1 MDVRLPDGTII
12 QNVPEGTTKAQLAEK
27 LRAGGYDVSRLEAPQ
42 ETVTASAPSADRRP
56 APSAMDRFS
65 PLRAMGV
72 SEQTEREFA
81 AGAARGLGSIATTIG
96 APGAPARADLDKY
109 IAERFGVSP
118 ESGAYSA
125 GQLTGEI
132 AATLPVPGAL
142 GGVAARVPGLAKYAP
157 AISSSGFNPGGLK
170 GVENL
175 LARIGGGAVGGGT
188 AAALVNPEDTLMGA
202 AIGSVLSP
210 AGQLVLGAGRV
221 VADRFVNPTI
231 GAANALIKEG
241 GEGLANA
248 LRATRGL
255 ETTPGF
261 KPTLAERAVEGG
273 VESPGLAAMERRLQE
288 LPAEKQAVYEANK
301 ARVVAL
307 KNELASIE
315 AEFAK
320 QGAAVTPEAT
330 AELNAVRSSLQQRL
344 AAEQTQ
350 LNKLAEQLTAGLKKT
365 GPLVPGEELSARA
378 QALKTETRQ
387 KVVAPA
393 YDAAFKAAGDTPID
407 VSNVVASAENILGK
421 PLTAWDP
428 STAPPIVRAL
438 LKLAPKMPEAQPVGA
453 GRISSRMMTTPAAP
467 EGPATSTLENLDA
480 IRKVINQ
487 EVTDA
492 ARGTSS
498 LSASEARNL
507 MELHSAI
514 DNAIGSSTTL
524 SDDAKRLYS
533 TALETYRTQFV
544 PRFKS
549 GETARLLQPSTF
561 NETRLLP
568 KNAVGKFFSDE
579 ANARQFVTTFGN
591 DPQARAAMAVGIEDM
606 FREAVVD
613 PVTQRVKPDAV
624 AKFLQTNERQLST
637 LEQGGVSIR
646 NRLEQV
652 QRQAADFAKGFDN
665 LAALRTQ
672 FGGETA
678 QDVVTNLL
686 KEPSR
691 MRAALQRM
699 DDGAKS
705 ALARETSDRVLRQ
718 ISDGRPQ
725 DALKFLSDNKASAM
739 QALGGKGVY
748 QDLVDLTEQAVQ
760 LRKVQSEFKGVPSF
774 VEVEN
779 AMKDF
784 VPKLSPTEFDSLT
797 TVARDIARAQKTS
810 ALADIGVKAPAP
822 KPGKLATEAAEE
834 TGVKPP
840 PYFDTAATTARS
852 IWAGLEGKINKRVA
866 AELAEM
872 MYRNPDA
879 AIDAIEKARQRAT
892 ARKVFT
898 ERAGRATTAV
908 GAQAAEPVRNM
919 FNFESENALA
929 R

>member
-1 MDVRLPDGTII
+1 MD
-12 QNVPEGTTKAQLAEK
+12 AYLA
-27 LRAGGYDVSRLEAPQ
+27 R
-42 ETVTASAPSADRRP
+42 T
-56 APSAMDRFS
+56 
-65 PLRAMGV
+65 MGV
-72 SEQTEREFA
+72 DPGSAAYKGGQIAAEFGAGLPVPRA
-81 AGAARGLGSIATTIG
+81 AGAI
-96 APGAPARADLDKY
+96 
-109 IAERFGVSP
+109 
-118 ESGAYSA
+118 
-125 GQLTGEI
+125 
-132 AATLPVPGAL
+132 
-142 GGVAARVPGLAKYAP
+142 AARVPGLAPYAP
-157 AISSSGFNPGGLK
+157 AISSSGFNPGALT
-170 GVENL
+170 GVQNL
-175 LARIGGGAVGGGT
+175 LARVGGGAVGGGT
-188 AAALVNPEDTLMGA
+188 AAAIVNPEDTLAGA
-202 AIGSVLSP
+202 VLGSVLSP
-210 AGQLVLGAGRV
+210 ATQLALGAGRM
-221 VADRFVNPTI
+221 VADRFISPAI
-231 GAANALIKEG
+231 GAANALVKAG
-241 GEGLANA
+241 GEELANA
-248 LRATRGL
+248 LRATRGMK
-255 ETTPGF
+255 TTPGF

-273 VESPGLAAMERRLQE
+273 VETPALAAMERRLQE
-288 LPAEKQAVYEANK
+288 LPVEEQRVFEANK

-350 LNKLAEQLTAGLKKT
+350 LNKLAEQLTGGLKKT

-533 TALETYRTQFV
+533 SALETYRTQFA

-549 GETARLLQPSTF
+549 GETARLLQPSAF
-561 NETRLLP
+561 NETRLMP
-568 KNAVGKFFSDE
+568 EDAVGKFLADE
-579 ANARQFVTTFGN
+579 TNARQFVTTFGN
-591 DPQARAAMAVGIEDM
+591 DPQARAAMAVGVEDM
-606 FREAVVD
+606 FRKAVVD

-624 AKFLQTNERQLST
+624 AKFLQTNERQLDT
-637 LEQGGVSIR
+637 LEQGGLSIR

-652 QRQAADFAKGFDN
+652 QQQAANLAKGFDN
-665 LAALRTQ
+665 LAALRKQ

-686 KEPSR
+686 
-691 MRAALQRM
+691 
-699 DDGAKS
+699 
-705 ALARETSDRVLRQ
+705 
-718 ISDGRPQ
+718 
-725 DALKFLSDNKASAM
+725 
-739 QALGGKGVY
+739 
-748 QDLVDLTEQAVQ
+748 
-760 LRKVQSEFKGVPSF
+760 
-774 VEVEN
+774 
-779 AMKDF
+779 
-784 VPKLSPTEFDSLT
+784 
-797 TVARDIARAQKTS
+797 
-810 ALADIGVKAPAP
+810 
-822 KPGKLATEAAEE
+822 
-834 TGVKPP
+834 
-840 PYFDTAATTARS
+840 
-852 IWAGLEGKINKRVA
+852 
-866 AELAEM
+866 
-872 MYRNPDA
+872 
-879 AIDAIEKARQRAT
+879 
-892 ARKVFT
+892 
-898 ERAGRATTAV
+898 
-908 GAQAAEPVRNM
+908 
-919 FNFESENALA
+919 
-929 R
+929 

>member
-1 MDVRLPDGTII
+1 MPKYTLEVGGKTYDIESDRSLSDSELSSYASKLGESKVAGVGAATAIPFI
-12 QNVPEGTTKAQLAEK
+12 PEQTRQELAE
-27 LRAGGYDVSRLEAPQ
+27 
-42 ETVTASAPSADRRP
+42 
-56 APSAMDRFS
+56 
-65 PLRAMGV
+65 
-72 SEQTEREFA
+72 TERNIR
-81 AGAARGLGSIATTIG
+81 GGVARGLGSVAATIG
-96 APGAPARADLDKY
+96 LPQAARALGAVNAPNREDMDAYL
-109 IAERFGVSP
+109 ARTMGVDPGST
-118 ESGAYSA
+118 AYKG
-125 GQLTGEI
+125 GQI
-132 AATLPVPGAL
+132 AAEIGAGLPVPRAVGAI
-142 GGVAARVPGLAKYAP
+142 AARVPGLAPYAP
-157 AISSSGFNPGGLK
+157 AISSSGFNPGALT
-170 GVENL
+170 GVQNL
-175 LARIGGGAVGGGT
+175 LARVGGGAIGGGT
-188 AAALVNPEDTLMGA
+188 AAAIVNPEDTLAGA
-202 AIGSVLSP
+202 VLGSVLSP
-210 AGQLVLGAGRV
+210 ATQLALGAGRTI
-221 VADRFVNPTI
+221 ADRFIDPAI
-231 GAANALIKEG
+231 GAANALVKAG
-241 GEGLANA
+241 GEELANA
-248 LRATRGL
+248 LRATRGMK
-255 ETTPGF
+255 TTPGF
-261 KPTLAERAVEGG
+261 KPTLAERAIEGG
-273 VESPGLAAMERRLQE
+273 VETPALAAMERRLQE
-288 LPAEKQAVYEANK
+288 LPVEEQRVFEANK

-407 VSNVVASAENILGK
+407 VSGVVASAENILGR
-421 PLTAWDP
+421 PLTTWEP

-438 LKLAPKMPEAQPVGA
+438 LKLTPKERIAPAVPGMAGQGA
-453 GRISSRMMTTPAAP
+453 VSAGPPTT
-467 EGPATSTLENLDA
+467 TLSELDA

-533 TALETYRTQFV
+533 TALETYRTQFA

-549 GETARLLQPSTF
+549 GETARLLQPSAF
-561 NETRLLP
+561 NETRLMP
-568 KNAVGKFFSDE
+568 EDAVGKFLADE
-579 ANARQFVTTFGN
+579 TNARQFVTTFGN
-591 DPQARAAMAVGIEDM
+591 DPQARAAMAVGVEDM
-606 FREAVVD
+606 FRKAVVD

-624 AKFLQTNERQLST
+624 AKFLQTNERQLDT
-637 LEQGGVSIR
+637 LEQGGLSIR

-652 QRQAADFAKGFDN
+652 QQQAANLAKGFDN
-665 LAALRTQ
+665 LAALKTQ

-748 QDLVDLTEQAVQ
+748 QDMVDLTEQAIQ
-760 LRKVQSEFKGVPSF
+760 LRKVQTELKGVPSF
-774 VEVEN
+774 AAVE
-779 AMKDF
+779 KTIQDF
-784 VPKLSPTEFDSLT
+784 VPKLSPTEFDSLA

-810 ALADIGVKAPAP
+810 ALADIGTKAPAP
-822 KPGKLATEAAEE
+822 KPGKAATEAAEE
-834 TGVKPP
+834 TGFKLPT
-840 PYFDTAATTARS
+840 YFDTAATTARS
-852 IWAGLEGKINKRVA
+852 VWAGLEGRVNKRVA
-866 AELAEM
+866 AQLTEF
-872 MYRNPDA
+872 MYRDPDA

-892 ARKVFT
+892 ARKAFT
-898 ERAGRATTAV
+898 DRAGRATTAV
-908 GAQAAEPVRNM
+908 GAQAAEPTRNM
-919 FNFESENALA
+919 FTFEQESENALA

>member
-1 MDVRLPDGTII
+1 MPKYTLEVGGKTYDIESDRSLSDSELSSYASKLGGSKVAGVGVATAIPFI
-12 QNVPEGTTKAQLAEK
+12 PEQTRQELAE
-27 LRAGGYDVSRLEAPQ
+27 
-42 ETVTASAPSADRRP
+42 
-56 APSAMDRFS
+56 
-65 PLRAMGV
+65 
-72 SEQTEREFA
+72 TERNIR
-81 AGAARGLGSIATTIG
+81 GGVTRGLGSVAATIG
-96 APGAPARADLDKY
+96 LPQAARALGAANAPNREDMDAYL
-109 IAERFGVSP
+109 ARTMGVDPGSA
-118 ESGAYSA
+118 AYKG
-125 GQLTGEI
+125 GQI
-132 AATLPVPGAL
+132 AAEIGAGLPVPRAAGAI
-142 GGVAARVPGLAKYAP
+142 AARVPGLAPYAP
-157 AISSSGFNPGGLK
+157 AISSSGFNPGALT
-170 GVENL
+170 GVQNL
-175 LARIGGGAVGGGT
+175 LARVGGGAVGGGT
-188 AAALVNPEDTLMGA
+188 AAAIVNPEDTLAGA
-202 AIGSVLSP
+202 VLGSVLSP
-210 AGQLVLGAGRV
+210 ATQLTLGAGRTI
-221 VADRFVNPTI
+221 ADRFINPAI
-231 GAANALIKEG
+231 GAANALVKAG
-241 GEGLANA
+241 GEELANA
-248 LRATRGL
+248 LRATRGMK
-255 ETTPGF
+255 TTPGF

-273 VESPGLAAMERRLQE
+273 VETPALAAMERRLQE
-288 LPAEKQAVYEANK
+288 LPVEEQRVFEANK

-307 KNELASIE
+307 RNELASIE
-315 AEFAK
+315 NEFAK

-350 LNKLAEQLTAGLKKT
+350 LNKLAEQLTSGLKKT

-533 TALETYRTQFV
+533 SALETYRTQFA

-549 GETARLLQPSTF
+549 GETARLLQPSAF
-561 NETRLLP
+561 NETRLMP
-568 KNAVGKFFSDE
+568 EDAVGKFLADE
-579 ANARQFVTTFGN
+579 TNARQFVTTFGN
-591 DPQARAAMAVGIEDM
+591 DPQARAAMAVGVEDM
-606 FREAVVD
+606 FRKAVVD

-624 AKFLQTNERQLST
+624 AKFLQTNERQLDT

-652 QRQAADFAKGFDN
+652 QQQAANLAKGFDN
-665 LAALRTQ
+665 LAALKTQ

-748 QDLVDLTEQAVQ
+748 QDMVDLTEQAIQ
-760 LRKVQSEFKGVPSF
+760 LRKVQTEFKGVPSF
-774 VEVEN
+774 ADVEN
-779 AMKDF
+779 TIKDF
-784 VPKLSPTEFDSLT
+784 VPKLSPTEFDSLA

-810 ALADIGVKAPAP
+810 ALADIGTKAPAP
-822 KPGKLATEAAEE
+822 KPGKVATEAAEE
-834 TGVKPP
+834 TGFKPP

-852 IWAGLEGKINKRVA
+852 VWAGLEGRVNKRVA
-866 AELAEM
+866 AQLTEF
-872 MYRNPDA
+872 MYRDPDA

-892 ARKVFT
+892 ARKAFT
-898 ERAGRATTAV
+898 DRAGRATTAV
-908 GAQAAEPVRNM
+908 GAQAAETTRNM
-919 FNFESENALA
+919 FTFEQEPENALA

>member
-1 MDVRLPDGTII
+1 MPKYTLEVGGKTYDIESDRSLSDGELSSYASKLGKSKVAGVGAATAIPFI
-12 QNVPEGTTKAQLAEK
+12 PEQTRQELAE
-27 LRAGGYDVSRLEAPQ
+27 
-42 ETVTASAPSADRRP
+42 
-56 APSAMDRFS
+56 
-65 PLRAMGV
+65 
-72 SEQTEREFA
+72 TERNIR
-81 AGAARGLGSIATTIG
+81 GGVARGLGSVAATIG
-96 APGAPARADLDKY
+96 LPQAARALGAVNAPNREDMDAYL
-109 IAERFGVSP
+109 ARTMGVDPGST
-118 ESGAYSA
+118 AYKG
-125 GQLTGEI
+125 GQI
-132 AATLPVPGAL
+132 AAEIGAGLPVPRAVGAI
-142 GGVAARVPGLAKYAP
+142 AARVPGLAPYAP
-157 AISSSGFNPGGLK
+157 AISSSGFNPGALT
-170 GVENL
+170 GVQNL
-175 LARIGGGAVGGGT
+175 LARVGGGAIGGGT
-188 AAALVNPEDTLMGA
+188 AAAIVNPEDTLAGA
-202 AIGSVLSP
+202 VLGSVLSP
-210 AGQLVLGAGRV
+210 ATQLALGAGRT
-221 VADRFVNPTI
+221 VADRFISPAI
-231 GAANALIKEG
+231 GAANALVKAG
-241 GEGLANA
+241 GEELANA
-248 LRATRGL
+248 LRATRGMK
-255 ETTPGF
+255 TTPGF

-273 VESPGLAAMERRLQE
+273 VETPALAAMERRLQE
-288 LPAEKQAVYEANK
+288 LPVEEQRVFEANK

-378 QALKTETRQ
+378 QALKTEARQ

-407 VSNVVASAENILGK
+407 VSGVVASAENILGK

-438 LKLAPKMPEAQPVGA
+438 LKLAPKVPEAQPVGA

-533 TALETYRTQFV
+533 SALETYRTQFA

-549 GETARLLQPSTF
+549 GETARLLQPSAF
-561 NETRLLP
+561 NETRLMP
-568 KNAVGKFFSDE
+568 EDAVGKFLADE
-579 ANARQFVTTFGN
+579 TNARQFVTTFGN
-591 DPQARAAMAVGIEDM
+591 DPQARAAMAVGVEDM
-606 FREAVVD
+606 FRKAVVD

-624 AKFLQTNERQLST
+624 AKFLQTNERQLDT
-637 LEQGGVSIR
+637 LEQGGLSIR

-652 QRQAADFAKGFDN
+652 QQQAANLAKGFDN

-725 DALKFLSDNKASAM
+725 DALKFLSDNKASVM

-748 QDLVDLTEQAVQ
+748 QDMVDLTEQAIQ
-760 LRKVQSEFKGVPSF
+760 LRKVQTELKGVPSF
-774 VEVEN
+774 AAVE
-779 AMKDF
+779 KTIQDF
-784 VPKLSPTEFDSLT
+784 VPKLSPTEFDSLA

-810 ALADIGVKAPAP
+810 ALADIGTKAPAP
-822 KPGKLATEAAEE
+822 KPGKAATEAAEE
-834 TGVKPP
+834 TGFKLPT
-840 PYFDTAATTARS
+840 YFDTAATTARS
-852 IWAGLEGKINKRVA
+852 VWAGLEGRVNKRVA
-866 AELAEM
+866 AQLTEF
-872 MYRNPDA
+872 MYRDPDA
-879 AIDAIEKARQRAT
+879 AIDAIEKARQRAI
-892 ARKVFT
+892 ARKAFT
-898 ERAGRATTAV
+898 DRAGRATTAV
-908 GAQAAEPVRNM
+908 GTQAAETTRNM
-919 FNFESENALA
+919 FTFEQESENALA

>member
-81 AGAARGLGSIATTIG
+81 AGAARGLGSIAATIG

-109 IAERFGVSP
+109 IAERFGVDPGSA
-118 ESGAYSA
+118 AYKGGQITAEISA
-125 GQLTGEI
+125 G
-132 AATLPVPGAL
+132 LPVPRAVGAI
-142 GGVAARVPGLAKYAP
+142 AARVPGLAPYAP

-307 KNELASIE
+307 NNELASIE

-407 VSNVVASAENILGK
+407 VSGVVASAENILGK
-421 PLTAWDP
+421 PLTAWEP

-438 LKLAPKMPEAQPVGA
+438 LKLTPKERIAPAVPGMA
-453 GRISSRMMTTPAAP
+453 GQGTVSAGPPTT
-467 EGPATSTLENLDA
+467 TLSDLDA

-533 TALETYRTQFV
+533 SALETYRTQFV

-549 GETARLLQPSTF
+549 GETARLLQPSAF
-561 NETRLLP
+561 NETRLMP
-568 KNAVGKFFSDE
+568 EDAVGKFLANE
-579 ANARQFVTTFGN
+579 TNARQFVTTFGN
-591 DPQARAAMAVGIEDM
+591 DPQARAAMAVGVEDM
-606 FREAVVD
+606 FRNAVVD

-624 AKFLQTNERQLST
+624 AKFLQTNERQLDA
-637 LEQGGVSIR
+637 LEQGGLSIR

-652 QRQAADFAKGFDN
+652 QQQAANLAKGFDN

-748 QDLVDLTEQAVQ
+748 QDMVDLTEQAIQ
-760 LRKVQSEFKGVPSF
+760 LRKVQTEFKGVPSF